1 MCQTIF
7 RFLIPLLFVGA
18 TIGTPTHT
26 TAQDASPTYTPTN
39 ADGDIVLTL
48 QNHIFSPAEIHLPA
62 GKRTQLLVK
71 NLDATADEFDSSAL
85 KVEKVIGGKSS
96 GIVRLRALDKGSYPF
111 IGEYHSDT
119 AKGVVIAE

>member
-1 MCQTIF
+1 MYQTLL
-7 RFLIPLLFVGA
+7 RSLKPLLIGAGMIASPMQVG
-18 TIGTPTHT
+18 
-26 TAQDASPTYTPTN
+26 AQDAPATYTPTN
-39 ADGDIVLTL
+39 ADGDIVVTL
-48 QNHIFSPAEIHLPA
+48 QNHVFSPAEIHVPA

-85 KVEKVIGGKSS
+85 KVEKVIAGKSS

-119 AKGVVIAE
+119 AKGVVIAQ